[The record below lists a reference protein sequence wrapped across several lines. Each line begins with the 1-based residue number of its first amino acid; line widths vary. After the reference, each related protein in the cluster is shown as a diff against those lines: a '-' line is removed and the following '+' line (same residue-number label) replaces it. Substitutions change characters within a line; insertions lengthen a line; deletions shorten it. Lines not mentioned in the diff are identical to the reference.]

1 LKDLIQHGP
10 YVFTYLSVDVEKDSS
25 FAMMEVFRTFDRS
38 GRGNVFLE
46 EFVLGILDRLNNIRK
61 NADLLE
67 AISEDLLSI
76 ESRSTELTTLLE
88 KGNNN
93 SPKFAKFNANLRSL
107 SAIIR
112 KYIRSSKTEHL
123 SALDS
128 LGLIR

>member
-1 LKDLIQHGP
+1 
-10 YVFTYLSVDVEKDSS
+10 
-25 FAMMEVFRTFDRS
+25 MMEVFRTFDRS